1 MNKAIVITLALGLGL
16 GCSEKKTTVS
26 SVAVPDSVEVFVLKK
41 EEVAKTLSLPGELHP
56 WQRAELYAKVEGYV
70 KEVKADIGD
79 RVKRNEILLL
89 LDAPEVTAN
98 FAKASADLQA
108 AQSNYHTSR
117 DTYKRVVVA
126 SKEKGAVSENEL
138 ERVRNQML
146 SDSASWEAAKS
157 SANAYAQLRNYLVI
171 RSAFDGVVTQ
181 RNVDAGTLVGRKS
194 QPMMLVE
201 NLGKLRLRVAV
212 PEAYSAALPETS
224 PINFVVD
231 AQPGKAYSAV
241 LSRKSNQIDLKT
253 RTELWEFEVN
263 NPKQELK
270 SGMYGNV
277 SFALQR
283 KEPSFVVPFSA
294 VVTNLERK
302 FVIRVRDGKTK
313 WIDVRTGITM
323 NDRVEVF
330 GDLREGDTLVL
341 RATDELKSG
350 AAVTTK

>member
-1 MNKAIVITLALGLGL
+1 MNRVIVITLAIGLGF
-16 GCSEKKTTVS
+16 GCSEKKSTVT
-26 SVAVPDSVEVFVLKK
+26 AVGLPDSVEVFKLNK
-41 EEVAKTLSLPGELHP
+41 EQVAKILSLPGELHP
-56 WQRAELYAKVEGYV
+56 WERAELYAKVEGYV

-79 RVKRNEILLL
+79 RVKQNDILLV

-108 AQSNYHTSR
+108 AQSTYHTSR
-117 DTYKRVVVA
+117 DTYRRVVIA

-157 SANAYAQLRNYLVI
+157 GANAYAQLRNYLVI
-171 RSAFDGVVTQ
+171 RSPFGGVVTQ
-181 RNVDAGTLVGRKS
+181 RHVDAGTLVGNSS
-194 QPMMLVE
+194 QRMMQVE
-201 NLGKLRLRVAV
+201 NLDKLRLRVAV

-224 PINFVVD
+224 SVNFEVD
-231 AQPGKAYSAV
+231 AQPGKIYSAV

-277 SFALQR
+277 NFALQR
-283 KEPSFVVPFSA
+283 SEPSFVVPFSA
-294 VVTNLERK
+294 LVTNLERK
-302 FVIRVRDGKTK
+302 FVIRVRDGKTE
-313 WIDVRTGITM
+313 WVNVRSGITM
-323 NDRVEVF
+323 NDKVEVF
-330 GDLREGDTLVL
+330 GDIQEGDTLVL
-341 RATDELKSG
+341 RANDELKSG
-350 AAVTTK
+350 VVVTTK